1 MRKIINFFFV
11 ISKSVVLV
19 FLMFALSVVL
29 LSFSLRGEKNINP
42 YCKLDKN
49 IDVNIE
55 IEGIKNIEYVI
66 DCSTIYFSII
76 LEDFIDKNEAI
87 SILYDIGN
95 KVKKYECFIHFEVS
109 GRNFNKPI
117 YATYNYQNNL
127 INFVGSKVN

>member
-1 MRKIINFFFV
+1 
-11 ISKSVVLV
+11 
-19 FLMFALSVVL
+19 MFSLSVVL
-29 LSFSLRGEKNINP
+29 LSFSLRGEENINP

-109 GRNFNKPI
+109 GMQFEKTM

-127 INFVGSKVN
+127 INLVGSKVN